1 MLSRFPTCLANTH
14 TRTHAHSHTHTNAI
28 YPWDSRLYGL
38 IITFICSPPPAP
50 PPCSPVL
57 YLTTCHSTITCR
69 DNWNHATITF
79 VVWLDFMSQAKLS
92 RDNTENPPPLPPH
105 KEKATLINTLIS
117 YLINSPGCVIQSFY
131 IFYP

>member
-1 MLSRFPTCLANTH
+1 MRQMVCHVCVCACIAGAPHTFADKAYPYCCLDFLHVLQTP
-14 TRTHAHSHTHTNAI
+14 THAHTHTHTNAI

-92 RDNTENPPPLPPH
+92 RDNTENPPPSPHTKKRLP
-105 KEKATLINTLIS
+105 
-117 YLINSPGCVIQSFY
+117 
-131 IFYP
+131 